1 MIFAIP
7 TDTCFGLGCSF
18 FDEKGY
24 FEIYNLKSRTTN
36 KPLSFVVKDFK
47 ELEKITNLNKAQL
60 NFLKN
65 YSHPFTILTS
75 VKENFILPSFLDKN
89 IYNKVAFRVGEK
101 CISKDLLDK
110 INFPIFLTSANISG
124 ENEIYSSSELVHIF
138 KNKNIKIFTGN
149 IDKIPTSNIFEFIGE
164 TIEIQFHRKNY

>member
-7 TDTCFGLGCSF
+7 TDTCFWLGCSF
-18 FDEKGY
+18 FDEKWY

-89 IYNKVAFRVGEK
+89 IYNKVAFRVWEK

-110 INFPIFLTSANISG
+110 INFPIFLTSANISW

-138 KNKNIKIFTGN
+138 KNKNIKIFTWN
-149 IDKIPTSNIFEFIGE
+149 IDKIPTSNIFEFIWE